1 MNAQKEKVQGRK
13 RRHRRVRRNVFGT
26 SERPRLVV
34 FSSLKHIYSQLID
47 DSTGR
52 TLVCASTQTPDV
64 RSQFSYGGNVKAAV
78 AVGEL
83 VARLAKQA
91 GYSKIVFDRAG
102 YKYHGRIKALA
113 ESARK
118 AGLQF

>member
-1 MNAQKEKVQGRK
+1 MNVQIEKTQGRK
-13 RRHRRVRRNVFGT
+13 RRHRRVRRNIFGT
-26 SERPRLVV
+26 AERPRLVV
-34 FSSLKHIYSQLID
+34 FRSLKHIYSQLID
-47 DSTGR
+47 DTIAR
-52 TLVCASTQTPDV
+52 TLVSVSTQTAQV
-64 RSQFSYGGNVKAAV
+64 RSQFSYGGNVKAAA

-83 VARLAKQA
+83 VAKLAKEA